1 MKRYAIVLAIV
12 GVVAAS
18 CSSDDASATT
28 TVPVTLTSTSS
39 TTTVAET
46 TTTTAAETTT
56 TTVAEATTSST
67 STTTTTPP
75 AAAKVELSDEGIQAG
90 AQWIYFGFDDD
101 DTVTHIS
108 AVLGAPTKDTG
119 WIDPF
124 GDYGVCL
131 GPKMRAVEWGSLV
144 TLYTRGNTDFWS
156 GGVEHFYSYYYT
168 DVTNPPDLRT
178 TENIGIGSSLGQLR
192 AAYDPTKIVIDEAF
206 FDPSVG
212 FWSYDLQTW
221 TGLWGYATGQ
231 SDAHAITSINGGQGC
246 GE

>member
-1 MKRYAIVLAIV
+1 MKKYAIVLAVV

-18 CSSDDASATT
+18 CSSDDASSTT

-39 TTTVAET
+39 TTTAPTTTTVPET
-46 TTTTAAETTT
+46 TTTVTETTT
-56 TTVAEATTSST
+56 TSP
-67 STTTTTPP
+67 TTTTTPP
-75 AAAKVELSDEGIQAG
+75 AAVKVELSDEGIQAG
-90 AQWIYFGFDDD
+90 DQWIYFGFDDD
-101 DTVTHIS
+101 DAVTHIS
-108 AVLGAPTKDTG
+108 GVLGAPSKDTG
-119 WIDPF
+119 WIGPF

-144 TLYTRGNTDFWS
+144 TLYTNGDTDFWF
-156 GGVEHFYSYYYT
+156 GGVEHFYGYYYT

-178 TENIGIGSSLGQLR
+178 SAGIGIGSSLGQLR

-212 FWSYDLQTW
+212 YWSYDQQTW
-221 TGLWGYATGQ
+221 TGMWGYATGQ